1 MELNDLVSLIGSLGF
16 PIVACIALFWQN
28 NKQEERHRD
37 EMEKVTESI
46 NNNTTAII
54 ELTNKLGEE

>member
-16 PIVACIALFWQN
+16 PIVACMALFWQN

-54 ELTNKLGEE
+54 ELTNKLGKE

>member
-1 MELNDLVSLIGSLGF
+1 MELNDIVSLISSLGF

-54 ELTNKLGEE
+54 ELTNKLGKE

>member
-54 ELTNKLGEE
+54 ELTNKLGKE

>member
-1 MELNDLVSLIGSLGF
+1 MEMNDLVSLIGSLGF

-54 ELTNKLGEE
+54 ELTNKLGKE

>member
-54 ELTNKLGEE
+54 ELTNRLGKE

>member
-1 MELNDLVSLIGSLGF
+1 MELNDLVSIIGSLGF

-54 ELTNKLGEE
+54 ELTNKLGKE